1 MRLRPKMLT
10 IGGAVIAAL
19 LIYAAWNL
27 AETMDALRDAKDM
40 TELLQR
46 EIDDTQAETDELEE
60 KLLSCDTDEFIKGIA
75 RDRLGL
81 VEPGEIIFID
91 NYR

>member
-1 MRLRPKMLT
+1 MRLRPKLLT

-40 TELLQR
+40 TELLQH
-46 EIDDTQAETDELEE
+46 EIDDTQAETDE
-60 KLLSCDTDEFIKGIA
+60 LLSCDTDEFIKGIA